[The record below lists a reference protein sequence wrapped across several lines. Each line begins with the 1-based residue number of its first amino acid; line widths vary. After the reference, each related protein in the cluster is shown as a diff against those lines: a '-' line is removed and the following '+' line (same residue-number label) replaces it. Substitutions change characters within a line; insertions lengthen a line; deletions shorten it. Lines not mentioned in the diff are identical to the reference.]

1 LDDLIAGKET
11 ECVEHC
17 QIGLQRYDPE
27 RYGSH
32 RDLYGGH
39 DAGVCAW
46 TLGAQAKW
54 LLGYPDAALSGQAEG
69 LALANQISH
78 APTLIFALSYAAL
91 LHAHRCEP
99 ELILSRLGAAEV
111 VAAEQRLSV
120 FINPQVL
127 RGMASFMSGEIAEA
141 IRYLRDGLPPGRS
154 GGVRLLGFCLLAEAL
169 VRKGDS
175 GEALS
180 IIEAALKAAEAIGE
194 GWFTQELH
202 HVHSIVLLSQNKVQE
217 SEAALCQAIRV
228 ARDQRTK
235 SRELRAATSLAR
247 LWGEQGRREQAREL
261 LMPIYDWFTEGF
273 DTADLK
279 AAKALLG
286 QLA

>member
-1 LDDLIAGKET
+1 MIAGEET

-17 QIGLQRYDPE
+17 EIGLQRYDPK

-46 TLGAQAKW
+46 SLGAQAKW
-54 LLGYPDAALSGQAEG
+54 LLGYPDAALSGQTEG
-69 LALANQISH
+69 LALANRISH
-78 APTLIFALSYAAL
+78 APTLIFALSYSAL
-91 LHAHRCEP
+91 LHVHRCEP
-99 ELILSRLGAAEV
+99 KLILSRLAAAEA

-127 RGMASFMSGEIAEA
+127 RGMALFMRGEAAEA

-169 VRKGDS
+169 ARQGDS
-175 GEALS
+175 EEALS
-180 IIEAALKAAEAIGE
+180 IIDEALKAAETTGE
-194 GWFTQELH
+194 GWFTHELH
-202 HVHSIVLLSQNKVQE
+202 RVRGIVLMSQNKVQE
-217 SEAALCQAIRV
+217 SEAALCRAIQV
-228 ARDQRTK
+228 ARDQRAK
-235 SRELRAATSLAR
+235 SRELRAVTSLAR
-247 LWGEQGRREQAREL
+247 LWGEQGRRQEARDL

-279 AAKALLG
+279 EAKALLG
-286 QLA
+286 ELA